1 MALAQADTAAACAT
15 ASAPHGQKWAVSEF
29 YLAMETSKTSG
40 KTCCNCHFSGGNG
53 HCFDHKIIWDDLMWK
68 KMHTKMTIPNDLWY
82 TNSYTN
88 HIHKT
93 GDNFEQLVFECLSH
107 FEIHCAILTPVPRKI
122 QQELIW
128 LSTRPPSKRLG
139 WKVQQSHVVS
149 TCIILHHLVIPM
161 PGKQHLF
168 QQAWLTNDKRFFV
181 AMVRKCGSSAWLS
194 TEGVCMSN
202 SHPNTNSH
210 LFAPH

>member
-1 MALAQADTAAACAT
+1 
-15 ASAPHGQKWAVSEF
+15 
-29 YLAMETSKTSG
+29 
-40 KTCCNCHFSGGNG
+40 
-53 HCFDHKIIWDDLMWK
+53 
-68 KMHTKMTIPNDLWY
+68 MTIPNDLWY

-93 GDNFEQLVFECLSH
+93 GDNFEQTGVIECLSH

-202 SHPNTNSH
+202 SHPKHQQSPLRSSLGTKRVMWAVTKGPCFL
-210 LFAPH
+210 LFTGGFTTQS

>member
-1 MALAQADTAAACAT
+1 MGKNGRFLNFTLRWKPPKPVEKPAATVILVGEMAIVLIIKLA
-15 ASAPHGQKWAVSEF
+15 
-29 YLAMETSKTSG
+29 
-40 KTCCNCHFSGGNG
+40 
-53 HCFDHKIIWDDLMWK
+53 IWDDLMWK
-68 KMHTKMTIPNDLWY
+68 KIHTKMTIPNDLWY